1 MAGSIVLMYFKLV
14 NIENKWEIV
23 KKHCTNKHR
32 TPLMGLGED
41 RHIVRL
47 GVIID
52 PTWSSHPI
60 NTSHS
65 VPLIIPFLLP
75 DASKVKRVLEHFW
88 NFEVATLTHSALRKS
103 LIFNQIDFSSFL
115 HFYQFCTQIPSWSR
129 SHWTSWFIVHCL
141 IKPDQGSGRW
151 LKAGELRGGNKL
163 SSPTD

>member
-1 MAGSIVLMYFKLV
+1 MLFCYFDIAMVGNSVLKTMFYINNDKIWQAVSCWCILSWWTLRINENSSKSIAHY
-14 NIENKWEIV
+14 
-23 KKHCTNKHR
+23 KHR
-32 TPLMGLGED
+32 TPLMGLGDD
-41 RHIVRL
+41 RHIVHL

-65 VPLIIPFLLP
+65 VPLIILFLLP

-103 LIFNQIDFSSFL
+103 LIFIQINFPSFL

-129 SHWTSWFIVHCL
+129 SH
-141 IKPDQGSGRW
+141 
-151 LKAGELRGGNKL
+151 
-163 SSPTD
+163 